1 MNMSEMYVIG
11 ENGICKAAFS
21 RCYKVLLNLVIH
33 VSYSLIKGTL
43 SEVRGVLSATNN
55 VKRDRENSTVS

>member
-1 MNMSEMYVIG
+1 MSEMYVIG
-11 ENGICKAAFS
+11 ENGICKAALN

-33 VSYSLIKGTL
+33 VLYSLIKGTL